1 VKRFRRGILFG
12 GATCFLWNQQGGIG
26 KMMRASMSYVWFR
39 GISSLS
45 LFSGFTLPVGGPIHQ
60 PIHPQRPKS
69 KGEHAVKTSSFE
81 RKRLLILTADA
92 GFGHRSAA
100 NAVAAALEELY
111 GDQCDV
117 IIVNPLEDRR
127 APFFLRDSQSDYDKL
142 VRRLPEL
149 YRLGYET
156 SDAVVPA
163 AIVEQTLT
171 VLLFEVMRDIV
182 RTYRPDAILTT
193 YPLYQSPLRAVMT
206 ITHSAIPLLVSITD
220 LATVHRL
227 WFSSSVDLSLAP
239 TTIVRDLALNYG
251 LAPEQ
256 VQVTGIPVNPEVV
269 REQRSKA
276 EIRISLGWEPDPITV
291 LAVGSRRVDRLV
303 DTLNILNHFGQPLQL
318 AIVAGKDEKLFH
330 DLKEMEW
337 HVPVKI
343 YDYVNNI
350 PTLMKAADMIVCK
363 AGGLIVTEALA
374 CGRPMMLIDAIP
386 GQETGNADYVVQ
398 NGAGDLARS
407 TMEVL
412 ETVSHWLMD
421 GGRIFN
427 ERAEN
432 ARSLGRPNAA
442 YEVANALWMAAQRS
456 LANVPGARGTG
467 RLRLVDLLTR
477 NQINL
482 DDDPSARSE

>member
-1 VKRFRRGILFG
+1 
-12 GATCFLWNQQGGIG
+12 
-26 KMMRASMSYVWFR
+26 MMRESTSYAWFR
-39 GISSLS
+39 GKSSLS
-45 LFSGFTLPVGGPIHQ
+45 LFFDYILPVGGPI
-60 PIHPQRPKS
+60 PQQTHRQRS
-69 KGEHAVKTSSFE
+69 KGEQKMKMSSVE

-100 NAVAAALEELY
+100 NAVAAASEELF

-206 ITHSAIPLLVSITD
+206 ITRAAIPLLVSITD

-239 TTIVRDLALNYG
+239 TEIVRDLALNYG
-251 LAPEQ
+251 LSPDQ
-256 VQVTGIPVNPEVV
+256 VQVTGIPVNPEVM
-269 REQRSKA
+269 REKRSKE
-276 EIRISLGWEPDPITV
+276 EIRQALGWNPDPITV
-291 LAVGSRRVDRLV
+291 LAVGSRRVDRLI

-318 AIVAGKDEKLFH
+318 AIVAGKDEKLFRELQEI
-330 DLKEMEW
+330 DW
-337 HVPVKI
+337 HMPVKI

-350 PTLMKAADMIVCK
+350 PTLMKASDFIVCK

-374 CGRPMMLIDAIP
+374 CGRPLLLIDAIP

-427 ERAEN
+427 ERADN
-432 ARSLGRPNAA
+432 ALRLGRPNAA
-442 YEVANALWMAAQRS
+442 YEVANALWLAAQRS
-456 LANVPGARGTG
+456 LANAPGARGTG

-482 DDDPSARSE
+482 DEDPTSRLE